1 MGCDSQQSDM
11 QVDVIISGCGPVGA
25 LTGNLLGLMGVKTL
39 LLERD
44 TAPHGEPRA
53 FSCDDEG
60 LRIYQ
65 ATGLWDVLRKDMRE
79 TRFAEYVGG
88 SGKRFAE
95 IHTGETDFGFG
106 HTPLWFFHQ
115 PLLERELRN
124 GLKRFP
130 HVELRQ
136 GMAVERVEQDASGV
150 TVRCRDAMTGVEHS
164 VRARY
169 LLACDGARSA
179 VRKALGIQMSGK
191 AYGEPWLAVSGSIKG
206 EAPEICRFVCDP
218 HRPAFVATGAVNQLR
233 WEFMMLPGE
242 TREELERPETIAKLI
257 APYIDPSR
265 VHIERAQVYTFH
277 CLNAARWREGN
288 VFLLGDAA
296 HTMPPFMGQGLV
308 SGLRDASN
316 IAWKLK
322 RVLHG
327 QAPESLLNTYEQERR
342 PHVAAV
348 QQLCVKVGHLF
359 LARNRWVAAARDA
372 LMRTVQRIPRVRR
385 FIEGFEFKQPPLH
398 EQGYYFSGQNDG
410 DKKATAE
417 GTYFPQPR
425 VRLESG
431 EEVLLDDTLG
441 NDFTV
446 LCRHDASAA
455 ELDSAR
461 ALAESLG
468 GRLLTFRPTEDDA
481 QAKAEAPAVVDVTG
495 KLTEWFS
502 RYTADVVVLR
512 PDRFVFGAVKAQR
525 LPELKEALG
534 V

>member
-25 LTGNLLGLMGVKTL
+25 LTGNLLGLMGVRTL

-65 ATGLWDVLRKDMRE
+65 ATGLLDLLRKDMRE

-88 SGKRFAE
+88 TGQRFAE
-95 IHTGETDFGFG
+95 VHTGDTDFGFG

-115 PLLERELRN
+115 PLLERELRE
-124 GLKRFP
+124 GLKRFE

-150 TVRCRDAMTGVEHS
+150 TVRYRDAVTGAEHS
-164 VRARY
+164 VRGRY
-169 LLACDGARSA
+169 LLACDGARSG
-179 VRKALGIQMSGK
+179 VRKTMGIQMSGK
-191 AYGEPWLAVSGSIKG
+191 AYGEPWLAVSGTIEG
-206 EAPEICRFVCDP
+206 PAPEICRFVCDP
-218 HRPAFVATGAVNQLR
+218 KRPAFVATGAVNQLR

-265 VHIERAQVYTFH
+265 VRIERAQVYTFH
-277 CLNAARWREGN
+277 CLNAARWRDGN

-316 IAWKLK
+316 LAWKLK

-327 QAPESLLNTYEQERR
+327 QAPDALLDTYEQERR
-342 PHVAAV
+342 PHVEAV
-348 QQLCVKVGHLF
+348 QKLCVQVGHLF
-359 LARNRWVAAARDA
+359 LARNPWVAAARDA
-372 LMRTVQRIPRVRR
+372 VMRTMQRIPRVRR
-385 FIEGFEFKQPPLH
+385 FIQGFEFKQPPLH
-398 EQGYYFSGQNDG
+398 DRGYYFGG
-410 DKKATAE
+410 KPAAGKAAE

-446 LCRHDASAA
+446 LCRHDAPAA
-455 ELDSAR
+455 ELAAAR
-461 ALAESLG
+461 GLAESLG
-468 GRLLTFRPTEDDA
+468 GRLLTFRPSA
-481 QAKAEAPAVVDVTG
+481 QGPAKADAPAVEDVTG

-512 PDRFVFGAVKAQR
+512 PDRFVFGAVKSQR
-525 LPELKEALG
+525 LPELRQALG

>member
-1 MGCDSQQSDM
+1 MGCDSQQADM

-25 LTGNLLGLMGVKTL
+25 LTGNLLGLMGVRTL

-44 TAPHGEPRA
+44 VTPHGEPRA

-65 ATGLWDVLRKDMRE
+65 ATGLLELLRKDMRE
-79 TRFAEYVGG
+79 NRFAEYVGG

-95 IHTGETDFGFG
+95 VRTGEADFGFG

-115 PLLERELRN
+115 PLLEGALRD
-124 GLKRFP
+124 GFKRFP

-136 GMAVERVEQDASGV
+136 GVAFESVEQGGGGV
-150 TVRCRDAMTGVEHS
+150 TVRYREVATGAERS

-179 VRKALGIQMSGK
+179 VRKTLGIEMSGR
-191 AYGEPWLAVSGSIKG
+191 AYGEPWLAVSGTIDG
-206 EAPEICRFVCDP
+206 PAPEICRFVCDP
-218 HRPAFVATGAVNQLR
+218 KRPAFVATGAANQLR

-242 TREELERPETIAKLI
+242 TREHLEKPETIAKLI
-257 APYIDPSR
+257 APYIDPRR
-265 VHIERAQVYTFH
+265 VRIDRAQVYTFH

-308 SGLRDASN
+308 SGMRDASN

-327 QAPESLLNTYEQERR
+327 QAPEALLDTYEQERR
-342 PHVAAV
+342 PHVQEV
-348 QQLCVKVGHLF
+348 QKLCVRVGHLF
-359 LARNRWVAAARDA
+359 LARNPVVATARDV
-372 LMRTVQRIPRVRR
+372 LMRAVQRIPRVRQ
-385 FIEGFEFKQPPLH
+385 FIQRFEFKQPPLH
-398 EQGYYFSGQNDG
+398 AGGFYFSEPGARP
-410 DKKATAE
+410 KAAE
-417 GTYFPQPR
+417 GTYFIQPR
-425 VRLESG
+425 VKLESG
-431 EEVLLDDTLG
+431 EEVPLDDTLG

-446 LCRHDASAA
+446 LCRWDAPRA
-455 ELDSAR
+455 ELAAAR
-461 ALAESLG
+461 ELAESLG
-468 GRLLTFRPTEDDA
+468 GRLLTFRPAEEA
-481 QAKAEAPAVVDVTG
+481 PKAEAPAVVDVTG

-502 RYTADVVVLR
+502 RHAADVVVLR
-512 PDRFVFGAVKAQR
+512 PDRFVFGAVKAWR
-525 LPELKEALG
+525 LPELRSALG

>member
-25 LTGNLLGLMGVKTL
+25 LTGNLLGLMGVRTL

-44 TAPHGEPRA
+44 VAPHGEPRA

-65 ATGLWDVLRKDMRE
+65 ATGLLELLQKDMKE

-95 IHTGETDFGFG
+95 VHTGQTDFGFG

-115 PLLERELRN
+115 PLLEGALRD
-124 GLKRFP
+124 GFQRFP

-136 GMAVERVEQDASGV
+136 GMAFESVEQDARGV
-150 TVRCRDAMTGVEHS
+150 TVRYREVATGAVHS
-164 VRARY
+164 VRGRY

-179 VRKALGIQMSGK
+179 VRKALGIEMSGK
-191 AYGEPWLAVSGSIKG
+191 AYGEQWLAVSGTIDG
-206 EAPEICRFVCDP
+206 PAPDLCRFVCDP
-218 HRPAFVATGAVNQLR
+218 KRPAFIATGARNQLR
-233 WEFMMLPGE
+233 WEFMMMPGE
-242 TREELERPETIAKLI
+242 TREHLEKPETIAGLI
-257 APYIDPSR
+257 APYVDPKR
-265 VHIERAQVYTFH
+265 VRIERAQVYTFH
-277 CLNAARWREGN
+277 CLNAARWRERN

-308 SGLRDASN
+308 SGMRDAAN
-316 IAWKLK
+316 LAWKLK

-327 QAPESLLNTYEQERR
+327 QASDSLLDSYEQERR
-342 PHVAAV
+342 PHVADV
-348 QQLCVKVGHLF
+348 QKLCVNVGHLF
-359 LARNRWVAAARDA
+359 MARNPVVATLRDVF
-372 LMRTVQRIPRVRR
+372 MRTVQRIPRVRR
-385 FIEGFEFKQPPLH
+385 FIQGFEFKQPPLH
-398 EQGYYFSGQNDG
+398 AQGYYFGGPKVDP
-410 DKKATAE
+410 KAAE
-417 GTYFPQPR
+417 GSYFIQPK

-431 EEVLLDDTLG
+431 EEVLLDQTLG

-446 LCRHDASAA
+446 LCRWDAPAA
-455 ELDSAR
+455 ELAAAR
-461 ALAESLG
+461 ELAESLG
-468 GRLLTFRPTEDDA
+468 GRLVTFRPA
-481 QAKAEAPAVVDVTG
+481 QQTPKAEAPAVVDVTG

-502 RYTADVVVLR
+502 RHAADVVVLR

-525 LPELKEALG
+525 LPELRSALG

>member
-1 MGCDSQQSDM
+1 MGCDSQQAEM

-25 LTGNLLGLMGVKTL
+25 LTGNLLGLMGVRTL
-39 LLERD
+39 LLEREV
-44 TAPHGEPRA
+44 APHGEPRA

-65 ATGLWDVLRKDMRE
+65 ATGLLELLQRDMKE

-95 IHTGETDFGFG
+95 VHAGEADFGFG

-115 PLLERELRN
+115 PLLEGALRD
-124 GLKRFP
+124 GMRRFP

-136 GMAVERVEQDASGV
+136 GAAFERVEQHGPGGV
-150 TVRCRDAMTGVEHS
+150 TVHYRELATGQERT
-164 VRARY
+164 VRAKY

-179 VRKALGIQMSGK
+179 VRKTLGIPMAGK
-191 AYGEPWLAVSGSIKG
+191 AYGEPWLAVSGTIDG
-206 EAPEICRFVCDP
+206 EAPDICRFVCDP
-218 HRPAFVATGAVNQLR
+218 KRPAFVATGAVNQLR

-242 TREELERPETIAKLI
+242 TREHLEKPETIAELI
-257 APYIDPSR
+257 APYVDPKR
-265 VHIERAQVYTFH
+265 VRIERAQVYTFH
-277 CLNAARWREGN
+277 CLSAERWREGN

-308 SGLRDASN
+308 SGLRDAAN

-322 RVLHG
+322 RVVHG
-327 QAPESLLNTYEQERR
+327 QAPAALLDTYEQERR
-342 PHVAAV
+342 PHVQDV
-348 QQLCVKVGHLF
+348 QQLCVRVGHLF
-359 LARNRWVAAARDA
+359 LARNPVVATVRDA
-372 LMRTVQRIPRVRR
+372 VMRTLQRIPRVRR
-385 FIEGFEFKQPPLH
+385 FIQRFEFKQPPLH
-398 EQGYYFSGQNDG
+398 
-410 DKKATAE
+410 AE
-417 GTYFPQPR
+417 GFYLGGKGAGSEAAQGTYFIQPR

-446 LCRHDASAA
+446 MCRADAPEA
-455 ELDSAR
+455 ELAAAR

-468 GRLLTFRPTEDDA
+468 GRLLTFRPE
-481 QAKAEAPAVVDVTG
+481 QKEAKAAAPAVVDVTG

-502 RYTADVVVLR
+502 RNTADVVVLR
-512 PDRFVFGAVKAQR
+512 PDRFVFGAVKSAR
-525 LPELKEALG
+525 LPELREALG

>member
-25 LTGNLLGLMGVKTL
+25 LTGNLLGLMGVRTL

-65 ATGLWDVLRKDMRE
+65 ATGLLDLLQKDMRE

-95 IHTGETDFGFG
+95 VHTGETDFGFG

-115 PLLERELRN
+115 PLLEGALRD
-124 GLKRFP
+124 GLRRFP
-130 HVELRQ
+130 HVELRTGAAFEGADQ
-136 GMAVERVEQDASGV
+136 RPDGV
-150 TVRCRDAMTGVEHS
+150 TVRYREVASGEERT

-169 LLACDGARSA
+169 LLAADGARSA
-179 VRKALGIQMSGK
+179 VRKSLGIPMAGK
-191 AYGEPWLAVSGSIKG
+191 AYGEPWLAVSGTIDG
-206 EAPEICRFVCDP
+206 EAPDICRFVCDP
-218 HRPAFVATGAVNQLR
+218 KRPAFVATGAVNQLR

-242 TREELERPETIAKLI
+242 TREQLEQPETIAKLI
-257 APYIDPSR
+257 APYIDPKR

-277 CLNAARWREGN
+277 CLSAARWREGN
-288 VFLLGDAA
+288 IFLLGDAA

-308 SGLRDASN
+308 SGLRDAAN
-316 IAWKLK
+316 LAWKLK
-322 RVLHG
+322 RVIHG
-327 QAPESLLNTYEQERR
+327 QAPTALLDTYEEERR
-342 PHVAAV
+342 PHVQEV
-348 QQLCVKVGHLF
+348 QKLCVRVGHLF
-359 LARNRWVAAARDA
+359 LARNPVLAAARDA
-372 LMRTVQRIPRVRR
+372 LMRTLQRIPSVRD
-385 FIEGFEFKQPPLH
+385 FIQGFKFKQPPLH
-398 EQGYYFSGQNDG
+398 EKGFYFGG
-410 DKKATAE
+410 K
-417 GTYFPQPR
+417 GTYFIQPR

-431 EEVLLDDTLG
+431 EEVLLDDALG

-446 LCRHDASAA
+446 MCRWDAPQA
-455 ELDSAR
+455 ELTAAR
-461 ALAESLG
+461 ELAQSLG
-468 GRLLTFRPTEDDA
+468 GKLVTFRPEA
-481 QAKAEAPAVVDVTG
+481 AKSEAPAVVDVTG

-502 RYTADVVVLR
+502 RQAADVVVLR
-512 PDRFVFGAVKAQR
+512 PDRFVFGAVKAAR
-525 LPELKEALG
+525 LPELREALG